1 MERASGVLEFGP
13 RTLPSFLTSLRF
25 SRSLSVMRPFF
36 KAHPFFG
43 QTERASATRFP
54 FLPCGHERR
63 PRPPRRRRRRHSRFS
78 SRRRR
83 RNRLCIPDGIR
94 AARGSLK
101 EDLLGGR
108 FQHYTRMPSD
118 GVCRLKYSRLENTN
132 PVCAASCSDSVSKL
146 DHNSFAFHSLT
157 VCMSLCSAL
166 HAARTFLQC
175 SRGYGDSFGYT
186 LVDLSLA
193 SLCIRLSVCFL
204 IKSQFSTGVSQS
216 CICALAIL

>member
-1 MERASGVLEFGP
+1 MNLRWLCGCPKEWDLSMAEAERHPSTASNRQTPTRDNFCGESERRFGVWSSH
-13 RTLPSFLTSLRF
+13 PSFPHSLRF

-101 EDLLGGR
+101 TCLVVVFSITQG
-108 FQHYTRMPSD
+108 
-118 GVCRLKYSRLENTN
+118 CRL
-132 PVCAASCSDSVSKL
+132 
-146 DHNSFAFHSLT
+146 T
-157 VCMSLCSAL
+157 V
-166 HAARTFLQC
+166 F
-175 SRGYGDSFGYT
+175 
-186 LVDLSLA
+186 VD
-193 SLCIRLSVCFL
+193 
-204 IKSQFSTGVSQS
+204 
-216 CICALAIL
+216 